1 MRQNWLAGHLEEVP
15 FQGQR
20 TCLVEGL
27 RRYCQPVVYC
37 DTSRREQVS
46 GRANVPRPGGGAIPG
61 APLEPGKALKEGG
74 GPYGFPGA
82 VVSQKV
88 SFLYHSRLVLGPR
101 TSVWVV
107 CHLELG
113 ACRVRAWLVPDLYSK
128 LLLGDTVAW

>member
-1 MRQNWLAGHLEEVP
+1 M
-15 FQGQR
+15 
-20 TCLVEGL
+20 EGL

-82 VVSQKV
+82 VGSQKV
-88 SFLYHSRLVLGPR
+88 SLLYHARLVLGDHVPPYGLYAILSLVLVASVPGSFR
-101 TSVWVV
+101 TFTRNCCWVT
-107 CHLELG
+107 LSRG
-113 ACRVRAWLVPDLYSK
+113 N
-128 LLLGDTVAW
+128 